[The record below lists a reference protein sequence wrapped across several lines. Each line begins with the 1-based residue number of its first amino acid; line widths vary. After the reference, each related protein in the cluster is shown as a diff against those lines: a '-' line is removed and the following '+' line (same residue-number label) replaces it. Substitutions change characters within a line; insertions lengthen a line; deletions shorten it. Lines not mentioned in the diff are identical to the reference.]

1 MNTLVSKADLD
12 DQRWLDQQVATL
24 GDGIGAARD
33 IWANW
38 TDFRNV
44 GRFHPGQSAGDFIA
58 SQLGGLRLDLPR
70 LIAALPDMS
79 NVQIGQIAG
88 VHDTTVM
95 RARREASANA
105 EPDAEPA
112 RVIGADGK
120 SYPGRVVGSTT
131 AEVIEPDLPRGRP
144 VPKRAYPDWWRE
156 VGMWLSRARKEDA
169 RVLRE
174 LDARVHAAMSAAG
187 LDEKEATQ

>member
-1 MNTLVSKADLD
+1 VGLTGRGDLD

-38 TDFRNV
+38 TDLRNV

-58 SQLGGLRLDLPR
+58 SQLGGVRLDLPR

-79 NVQIGQIAG
+79 NPQLAAVAG
-88 VHDTTVM
+88 VDTTTVL
-95 RARREASANA
+95 RAKQRYADAH
-105 EPDAEPA
+105 PDAEPA

-120 SYPGRVVGSTT
+120 SYPGRVVGTTT
-131 AEVIEPDLPRGRP
+131 AEVIEPEEAALTPAEAKGPSFLRTFRHALRNF
-144 VPKRAYPDWWRE
+144 RAEYGEFASHKKYAALFAAIDKA
-156 VGMWLSRARKEDA
+156 LED
-169 RVLRE
+169 
-174 LDARVHAAMSAAG
+174 
-187 LDEKEATQ
+187 